1 MNMNSISDPT
11 YRYIDEQPCKPYGIG
26 ANNSMKRAADKAASS
41 SSTHQS
47 GTPLAHAKID
57 SAWQKRG
64 LSSANGIFTV
74 TVSNK
79 CVDTHVLSK
88 HCKQCQIWEIR
99 QGTPEYSN
107 WKDSHV
113 YSINHAPSS
122 GAMEAAGAIEM
133 FRRSIEKNNLI
144 YHEYLGGGD
153 TSSFKAV
160 VDSKP
165 FEKYNITPTKVECVG
180 HVQKRLRTRLRSK
193 VKECKGTST
202 PIDGRGQLNEKAI
215 NSMQNFFGIAIR
227 QNLNYNYKYNHW
239 CYSRLSITR
248 LSITRTSVT
257 QTPS

>member
-88 HCKQCQIWEIR
+88 HCKQCQIWEI
-99 QGTPEYSN
+99 
-107 WKDSHV
+107 
-113 YSINHAPSS
+113 
-122 GAMEAAGAIEM
+122 
-133 FRRSIEKNNLI
+133 
-144 YHEYLGGGD
+144 
-153 TSSFKAV
+153 
-160 VDSKP
+160 
-165 FEKYNITPTKVECVG
+165 
-180 HVQKRLRTRLRSK
+180 
-193 VKECKGTST
+193 
-202 PIDGRGQLNEKAI
+202 
-215 NSMQNFFGIAIR
+215 
-227 QNLNYNYKYNHW
+227 
-239 CYSRLSITR
+239 
-248 LSITRTSVT
+248 
-257 QTPS
+257 